1 MDEDGKAARKKGE
14 TVGEVLNE
22 VGCDGNGLHAREQ
35 QVDEQSA
42 VRGENPC
49 LSDLI
54 FHIGFDD
61 LHVARQDSASFVTHI
76 ANVDLVELDV
86 AQLLV

>member
-1 MDEDGKAARKKGE
+1 MDEDGEAARKKGE
-14 TVGEVLNE
+14 TVGEVKDKI
-22 VGCDGNGLHAREQ
+22 GCDRNGFHAGEQ

-42 VRGENPC
+42 VRGEDPC
-49 LSDLI
+49 LGDLV
-54 FHIGFDD
+54 FHIGFND
-61 LHVARQDSASFVTHI
+61 LDIARQDSAGLVTQI